1 MLDVIRRRLAAL
13 AFGALTLAALTLA
26 VLTPAG
32 FMPAHAAAPAQPL
45 RIGVLAFLGSDAA
58 VEEWSPVL
66 RRLQAALPGHTP
78 TLLQL
83 DHDGLREAARRGELD
98 FIITNPGHYIELEA
112 ALGASRILT
121 LDTGGARAPERALG
135 SAVIVPS
142 ASSLHA
148 LQDLRDHRL
157 AIVGRGGFGGYQVVW
172 GELDALGI
180 DPETDLAELREVGFP
195 MGGVIDALDAG
206 LADAGVIRTCLL
218 EDQPEWAARF
228 RVLSPRTEP
237 GFACATSTR
246 LYPDWPLAA
255 LRHTP
260 PELSRMVA
268 IALLGMRA
276 DRDGLAW
283 TVPADYQA
291 VHELFRRLE
300 IGPYAY
306 LRAPTLMV
314 LAERY
319 WPWVGGFA
327 LLILGWILYTVRVE
341 YLVQT
346 RTAALREALA
356 AREAMAARMR
366 GAQEQAEHL
375 SRLSV
380 LGELSGTL
388 AHELNQPLAAI
399 ANYANSL
406 VRRADN
412 QRLTEAAVREAAGEI
427 AGQAERAAGILGRIR
442 AFARKRTAS
451 RERVAPRELVDD
463 AVTLFRG
470 MLAHAPPVAVDD
482 ALPAGTLVDADRL
495 QIQQVLLNLL
505 KNAWDASRG
514 LAAERQRIDI
524 RLEVAEGNLRIRV
537 RDYGSGLD
545 ETARA
550 QLFESFFTTK
560 ADGLGLGLSICRSIA
575 EAHGGRLAVA
585 AADGAPEASP
595 DQAAGASGDGSAD
608 SDAIGATFILSLPL
622 SPSAHAA
629 APPDAPS
636 A

>member
-1 MLDVIRRRLAAL
+1 MTVLLRP
-13 AFGALTLAALTLA
+13 TLALLMLCIA
-26 VLTPAG
+26 
-32 FMPAHAAAPAQPL
+32 AHAHALDANRPL

-58 VEEWSPVL
+58 VQEWSPVL
-66 RRLQAALPGHTP
+66 RRLQAMLPGQTP
-78 TLLQL
+78 TLVHL
-83 DHDGLREAARRGELD
+83 DHDGLREAARRGELE
-98 FIITNPGHYIELEA
+98 FIITNPGHYVELEA
-112 ALGASRILT
+112 DVGASRILT
-121 LDTGGARAPERALG
+121 LDAGGVTPARALG
-135 SAVIVPS
+135 SAVVVPA
-142 ASSLHA
+142 ASPLRQ
-148 LQDLRDHRL
+148 LEDLRGRRL
-157 AIVGRGGFGGYQVVW
+157 AIVGRSGFGGYQLVW
-172 GELDALGI
+172 GELEALGI
-180 DPETDLAELREVGFP
+180 DPQSDLAELREVGLP

-206 LADAGVIRTCLL
+206 LADAGVLRSCLL
-218 EDQPEWAARF
+218 EDQPAWTERF
-228 RVLSPRTEP
+228 RVLSPRTEA
-237 GFACATSTR
+237 GFPCATSTR

-255 LRHTP
+255 LRNTP
-260 PELSRMVA
+260 PELSRAVA
-268 IALLGMRA
+268 IALLGMRQ

-283 TVPADYQA
+283 AVPADYQA

-306 LRAPTLMV
+306 LRAPTLSV

-341 YLVQT
+341 HLVQT

-356 AREAMAARMR
+356 AREAMALRMR

-399 ANYANSL
+399 TNYAHSL
-406 VRRADN
+406 TRRADK
-412 QRLTEAAVREAAGEI
+412 QRLTEAAVREAASEI

-442 AFARKRTAS
+442 SFARKRTAQ
-451 RERVAPRELVDD
+451 RETIAPRELVDE
-463 AVTLFRG
+463 AVALFRG
-470 MLAHAPPVAVDD
+470 MLAHAPPVEVDD
-482 ALPAGTLVDADRL
+482 ALPAATLIQVDRL

-514 LAAERQRIDI
+514 LPAERQRIDI
-524 RLEVAEGNLRIRV
+524 GLEVADGNLLIRM

-545 ETARA
+545 DGARE

-575 EAHGGRLAVA
+575 EAHGGRLSAATPAESVRPGSA
-585 AADGAPEASP
+585 GALFILTLPLPAQLPQAAD
-595 DQAAGASGDGSAD
+595 AA
-608 SDAIGATFILSLPL
+608 T
-622 SPSAHAA
+622 
-629 APPDAPS
+629 PPCPRAKTS
-636 A
+636 

>member
-1 MLDVIRRRLAAL
+1 MPPLIRFFLAAL
-13 AFGALTLAALTLA
+13 ALAASALSSATSPGKP
-26 VLTPAG
+26 V
-32 FMPAHAAAPAQPL
+32 
-45 RIGVLAFLGSDAA
+45 RVGVLAFLGADAA
-58 VEEWSPVL
+58 VEEWTPVL
-66 RRLQAALPGHTP
+66 RRLQATLPGFTP
-78 TLLQL
+78 ELHQL
-83 DHDGLREAARRGELD
+83 DHAGLREAAQRGELD
-98 FIITNPGHYIELEA
+98 FVITNPGHYVELEA
-112 ALGASRILT
+112 SLGASRILT
-121 LDTGGARAPERALG
+121 LDVGGERPPQRALG
-135 SAVIVPS
+135 SAVIVPQ
-142 ASSLHA
+142 AST
-148 LQDLRDHRL
+148 LQGLEDLRGRRL
-157 AIVGRGGFGGYQVVW
+157 AIVGRGGFGGYQLVW

-180 DPETDLAELREVGFP
+180 EPEVDLAALHEVGFP
-195 MGGVIDALDAG
+195 MGGVVDAIDAG
-206 LADAGVIRTCLL
+206 LADAGVLRSCLL
-218 EDQPEWAARF
+218 EQHPDWAARF
-228 RVLSPRTEP
+228 RVLSPRDEA
-237 GFACATSTR
+237 GFPCATSTP

-260 PELSRMVA
+260 PELSRTVA

-276 DRDGLAW
+276 ERDGLAW
-283 TVPADYQA
+283 SVPADYQS
-291 VHELFRRLE
+291 VHALFRRLE

-346 RTAALREALA
+346 RTAALRDALA
-356 AREAMAARMR
+356 AREAMEARMR

-442 AFARKRTAS
+442 TFARKRTAS
-451 RERVAPRELVDD
+451 REEVAPRELVDE

-482 ALPAGTLVDADRL
+482 ALPPGLHIEVDRL

-514 LAAERQRIDI
+514 LPAERQRIDI
-524 RLEVAEGNLRIRV
+524 RLETAAGSLHIRV

-585 AADGAPEASP
+585 TSDTATDTAPDAP
-595 DQAAGASGDGSAD
+595 PHDPANASAD
-608 SDAIGATFILSLPL
+608 TALGAVGATFILSLPL
-622 SPSAHAA
+622 SPSAPGAA
-629 APPDAPS
+629 SIEAPS

>member
-1 MLDVIRRRLAAL
+1 MPPLIRFFLAAL
-13 AFGALTLAALTLA
+13 ALAASALSSATSPGKP
-26 VLTPAG
+26 V
-32 FMPAHAAAPAQPL
+32 
-45 RIGVLAFLGSDAA
+45 RVGVLAFLGADAA
-58 VEEWSPVL
+58 VEEWTPVL
-66 RRLQAALPGHTP
+66 RRLQATLPGYTP
-78 TLLQL
+78 ELHQL
-83 DHDGLREAARRGELD
+83 DHAGLREAAQRGELD
-98 FIITNPGHYIELEA
+98 FVITNPGHYVELEA
-112 ALGASRILT
+112 SLGASRILT
-121 LDTGGARAPERALG
+121 LDVGGERPPQRALG
-135 SAVIVPS
+135 SAVIVPQ
-142 ASSLHA
+142 ASA
-148 LQDLRDHRL
+148 LQGLEDLRGRRL
-157 AIVGRGGFGGYQVVW
+157 AIVGRGGFGGYQLVW

-180 DPETDLAELREVGFP
+180 EPEVDLAALHEVGFP
-195 MGGVIDALDAG
+195 MGGVVDAIDAG
-206 LADAGVIRTCLL
+206 LADAGVLRSCLL
-218 EDQPEWAARF
+218 EQHPDWAARF
-228 RVLSPRTEP
+228 RVLSPRDEA
-237 GFACATSTR
+237 GFPCATSTP

-260 PELSRMVA
+260 PELSRTVA

-276 DRDGLAW
+276 ERDGLAW
-283 TVPADYQA
+283 SVPADYQS
-291 VHELFRRLE
+291 VHALFRRLE

-306 LRAPTLMV
+306 LRATTLMV

-346 RTAALREALA
+346 RTAALRDALA
-356 AREAMAARMR
+356 AREAMEARMR

-442 AFARKRTAS
+442 TFARKRTAS
-451 RERVAPRELVDD
+451 REEVAPRELVDE

-482 ALPAGTLVDADRL
+482 ALPPGLHIEVDRL

-514 LAAERQRIDI
+514 LPAERQRIDI
-524 RLEVAEGNLRIRV
+524 RLETAAGSLHIRV

-585 AADGAPEASP
+585 TSDTATDTAPDAP
-595 DQAAGASGDGSAD
+595 PHDPANASAD
-608 SDAIGATFILSLPL
+608 TALGAVGATFILSLPL
-622 SPSAHAA
+622 SPSAHGAA
-629 APPDAPS
+629 SIEAPS

>member
-1 MLDVIRRRLAAL
+1 MPPLIRFFLAAL
-13 AFGALTLAALTLA
+13 ALAASALSSATSPGKP
-26 VLTPAG
+26 V
-32 FMPAHAAAPAQPL
+32 
-45 RIGVLAFLGSDAA
+45 RVGVLAFLGADAA
-58 VEEWSPVL
+58 VEEWTPVL
-66 RRLQAALPGHTP
+66 RRLQATLPGFTP
-78 TLLQL
+78 ELHQL
-83 DHDGLREAARRGELD
+83 DHAGLREAAQRGELD
-98 FIITNPGHYIELEA
+98 FVITNPGHYVELEA
-112 ALGASRILT
+112 SLGASRILT
-121 LDTGGARAPERALG
+121 LDVGGERPPQRALG
-135 SAVIVPS
+135 SAVIVPQ
-142 ASSLHA
+142 ASA
-148 LQDLRDHRL
+148 LQGLEDLRGRRL
-157 AIVGRGGFGGYQVVW
+157 AIVGRGGFGGYQLVW

-180 DPETDLAELREVGFP
+180 EPEVDLAALHEVGFP
-195 MGGVIDALDAG
+195 MGGVVDAIDAG
-206 LADAGVIRTCLL
+206 LADAGVLRSCLL
-218 EDQPEWAARF
+218 EQHPDWAARF
-228 RVLSPRTEP
+228 RVLSPRDEA
-237 GFACATSTR
+237 GFPCATSTP

-260 PELSRMVA
+260 PELSRTVA

-276 DRDGLAW
+276 ERDGLAW
-283 TVPADYQA
+283 SVPADYQS
-291 VHELFRRLE
+291 VHALFRRLE

-346 RTAALREALA
+346 RTAALRDALA
-356 AREAMAARMR
+356 AREAMEARMR

-412 QRLTEAAVREAAGEI
+412 QRLTEAAVREAAAEI

-442 AFARKRTAS
+442 TFARKRTAS
-451 RERVAPRELVDD
+451 REEVAPRELVDE

-482 ALPAGTLVDADRL
+482 ALPPGLHIEVDRL

-514 LAAERQRIDI
+514 LPAERQRIDI
-524 RLEVAEGNLRIRV
+524 RLETAAGSLHIRV

-585 AADGAPEASP
+585 TSDTATDTAPDAP
-595 DQAAGASGDGSAD
+595 PHDPANASAD
-608 SDAIGATFILSLPL
+608 TALGAVGATFILSLPL
-622 SPSAHAA
+622 SPSAHGAA
-629 APPDAPS
+629 SIEAPS

>member
-1 MLDVIRRRLAAL
+1 MPKVIR
-13 AFGALTLAALTLA
+13 TLLA
-26 VLTPAG
+26 VLAFVG
-32 FMPAHAAAPAQPL
+32 CMCAHATAPGQPL

-58 VEEWSPVL
+58 VEEWSPVV
-66 RRLQAALPGHTP
+66 RRLRAALPGYAP
-78 TLLQL
+78 ALLHL
-83 DHDGLREAARRGELD
+83 DHDGLRDAARRGELD

-112 ALGASRILT
+112 LLGASRILT
-121 LDTGGARAPERALG
+121 LDTGGARTPERALG
-135 SAVIVPS
+135 SAVIVP
-142 ASSLHA
+142 AGSSLHR
-148 LQDLRDHRL
+148 LEDLRGRRL

-180 DPETDLAELREVGFP
+180 DPEADLAELREVGFP

-206 LADAGVIRTCLL
+206 LADAGVVRTCLL
-218 EDQPEWAARF
+218 EAQPAWAARF
-228 RVLSPRTEP
+228 RVLSPHAAP
-237 GFACATSTR
+237 GFPCATSTR

-276 DRDGLAW
+276 DHDGLAW
-283 TVPADYQA
+283 TVPADYQS

-314 LAERY
+314 LAEHY
-319 WPWVGGFA
+319 WPWVVGFA

-341 YLVQT
+341 HLVQT

-399 ANYANSL
+399 TNYANSL
-406 VRRADN
+406 VRRAN
-412 QRLTEAAVREAAGEI
+412 GQRLTEAAVREAAGEI

-451 RERVAPRELVDD
+451 RETVAPRELVDE
-463 AVTLFRG
+463 AVALFRG
-470 MLAHAPPVAVDD
+470 MLAQAPPVEIDD
-482 ALPAGTLVDADRL
+482 ALSAGTVIDADRL

-505 KNAWDASRG
+505 KNAWDASHTQPP
-514 LAAERQRIDI
+514 ERQRIEI
-524 RLEVAEGNLRIRV
+524 RLDEDGGTLRITV

-545 ETARA
+545 AAARER
-550 QLFESFFTTK
+550 LFESFFTTK

-575 EAHGGRLAVA
+575 EAHGGRLVA
-585 AADGAPEASP
+585 GKPDASP
-595 DQAAGASGDGSAD
+595 RFGTVGAV
-608 SDAIGATFILSLPL
+608 FVLSLPL
-622 SPSAHAA
+622 HPSPSPSPSPHPPADARHTA
-629 APPDAPS
+629 APPGPEHTP
-636 A
+636 

>member
-1 MLDVIRRRLAAL
+1 MPPLIRFFLAAL
-13 AFGALTLAALTLA
+13 ALAASALSSATSPGKP
-26 VLTPAG
+26 V
-32 FMPAHAAAPAQPL
+32 
-45 RIGVLAFLGSDAA
+45 RVGVLAFLGADAA
-58 VEEWSPVL
+58 VEEWTPVL
-66 RRLQAALPGHTP
+66 RRLQATLPGYTP
-78 TLLQL
+78 ELHQL
-83 DHDGLREAARRGELD
+83 DHAGLREAAQRGELD
-98 FIITNPGHYIELEA
+98 FVITNPGHYVELEA
-112 ALGASRILT
+112 SLGASRILT
-121 LDTGGARAPERALG
+121 LDVGGERPPQRALG
-135 SAVIVPS
+135 SAVIVPQ
-142 ASSLHA
+142 ASA
-148 LQDLRDHRL
+148 LQGLEDLRGRRL
-157 AIVGRGGFGGYQVVW
+157 AIVGRGGFGGYQLVW

-180 DPETDLAELREVGFP
+180 EPEVDLAALHEVGFP
-195 MGGVIDALDAG
+195 MGGVVDAIDAG
-206 LADAGVIRTCLL
+206 LADAGVLRSCLL
-218 EDQPEWAARF
+218 EQLPDWAARF
-228 RVLSPRTEP
+228 RVLSPRDEA
-237 GFACATSTR
+237 GFPCATSTP

-260 PELSRMVA
+260 PELSRTVA

-276 DRDGLAW
+276 ERDGLAW
-283 TVPADYQA
+283 SVPADYQS
-291 VHELFRRLE
+291 VHALFRRLE

-346 RTAALREALA
+346 RTAALRDALA
-356 AREAMAARMR
+356 AREAMEARMR

-442 AFARKRTAS
+442 SFARKRTAS
-451 RERVAPRELVDD
+451 REEVAPRELVDE

-482 ALPAGTLVDADRL
+482 ALPPGLHIEVDRL

-514 LAAERQRIDI
+514 LPAERQRIDI
-524 RLEVAEGNLRIRV
+524 RLETAAGSLHIRV

-585 AADGAPEASP
+585 TSDTATDTAPDAP
-595 DQAAGASGDGSAD
+595 PHDPANASAD
-608 SDAIGATFILSLPL
+608 TALGAVGATFILSLPL
-622 SPSAHAA
+622 SPSAHGAA
-629 APPDAPS
+629 SIEAPS

>member
-1 MLDVIRRRLAAL
+1 MPPLIRFFLAAL
-13 AFGALTLAALTLA
+13 ALAASALSSATSPGKP
-26 VLTPAG
+26 V
-32 FMPAHAAAPAQPL
+32 
-45 RIGVLAFLGSDAA
+45 RVGVLAFLGADAA
-58 VEEWSPVL
+58 VEEWTPVL
-66 RRLQAALPGHTP
+66 RRLQATLPGYTP
-78 TLLQL
+78 ELHQL
-83 DHDGLREAARRGELD
+83 DHAGLREAAQRGELD
-98 FIITNPGHYIELEA
+98 FVITNPGHYVELEA
-112 ALGASRILT
+112 SLGASRILT
-121 LDTGGARAPERALG
+121 LDVGGERPPQRALG
-135 SAVIVPS
+135 SAVIVPQ
-142 ASSLHA
+142 ASA
-148 LQDLRDHRL
+148 LQGLEDLRGRRL
-157 AIVGRGGFGGYQVVW
+157 AIVGRGGFGGYQLVW

-180 DPETDLAELREVGFP
+180 EPEVDLAALHEVGFP
-195 MGGVIDALDAG
+195 MGGVVDAIDAG
-206 LADAGVIRTCLL
+206 LADAGVMRSCLL
-218 EDQPEWAARF
+218 EQHPDWAARF
-228 RVLSPRTEP
+228 RVLSPRDEA
-237 GFACATSTR
+237 GFPCATSTP

-260 PELSRMVA
+260 PELSRTVA

-276 DRDGLAW
+276 ERDGLAW
-283 TVPADYQA
+283 SVPADYQS
-291 VHELFRRLE
+291 VHALFRRLE

-346 RTAALREALA
+346 RTAALRDALA
-356 AREAMAARMR
+356 AREAMEARMR

-442 AFARKRTAS
+442 TFARKRTAS
-451 RERVAPRELVDD
+451 REAVAPRELVDE

-482 ALPAGTLVDADRL
+482 ALPPGLHIEVDRL

-514 LAAERQRIDI
+514 LPAERQRIDI
-524 RLEVAEGNLRIRV
+524 RLETAAGSLHIRV

-585 AADGAPEASP
+585 TSDTATDTAPDAP
-595 DQAAGASGDGSAD
+595 PHDPANASAD
-608 SDAIGATFILSLPL
+608 TALGAVGATFILSLPL
-622 SPSAHAA
+622 SPSAHGAA
-629 APPDAPS
+629 SIEAPS

>member
-1 MLDVIRRRLAAL
+1 MPPLIRFFLAAL
-13 AFGALTLAALTLA
+13 ALAASALSSATSPGKP
-26 VLTPAG
+26 V
-32 FMPAHAAAPAQPL
+32 
-45 RIGVLAFLGSDAA
+45 RVGVLAFLGADAA
-58 VEEWSPVL
+58 VEEWTPVL
-66 RRLQAALPGHTP
+66 RRLQATLPGYTP
-78 TLLQL
+78 ELHQL
-83 DHDGLREAARRGELD
+83 DHAGLREAAQRGELD
-98 FIITNPGHYIELEA
+98 FVITNPGHYVELEA
-112 ALGASRILT
+112 SLGASRILT
-121 LDTGGARAPERALG
+121 LDVGGERPPQRALG
-135 SAVIVPS
+135 SAVIVPQ
-142 ASSLHA
+142 ASA
-148 LQDLRDHRL
+148 LQGLEDLRGRRL
-157 AIVGRGGFGGYQVVW
+157 AIVGRGGFGGYQLVW

-180 DPETDLAELREVGFP
+180 EPEVDLAALHEVGFP
-195 MGGVIDALDAG
+195 MGGVVDAIDAG
-206 LADAGVIRTCLL
+206 LADAGVLRSCLL
-218 EDQPEWAARF
+218 EQHPDWAARF
-228 RVLSPRTEP
+228 RVLSPRDEA
-237 GFACATSTR
+237 GFPCATSTP

-260 PELSRMVA
+260 PELSRTVA

-276 DRDGLAW
+276 ERDGLAW
-283 TVPADYQA
+283 SVPADYQS
-291 VHELFRRLE
+291 VHALFRRLE

-346 RTAALREALA
+346 RTAALRDALA
-356 AREAMAARMR
+356 AREAMEARMR

-442 AFARKRTAS
+442 TFARKRTAS
-451 RERVAPRELVDD
+451 REAVAPRELVDE

-482 ALPAGTLVDADRL
+482 ALPPGLHIEVDRL

-514 LAAERQRIDI
+514 LPAERQRIDI
-524 RLEVAEGNLRIRV
+524 RLETAAGSLHIRV

-585 AADGAPEASP
+585 TSDTATDTATDTAPDAP
-595 DQAAGASGDGSAD
+595 PHDPANASAD
-608 SDAIGATFILSLPL
+608 TALGAVGATFILSLPL
-622 SPSAHAA
+622 SPSAPGAA
-629 APPDAPS
+629 SIEAPS

>member
-1 MLDVIRRRLAAL
+1 MVSRLRSFLLVFAL
-13 AFGALTLAALTLA
+13 ACPLTCL
-26 VLTPAG
+26 
-32 FMPAHAAAPAQPL
+32 MPVQAAASGQAL

-58 VEEWSPVL
+58 VEEWSPVV
-66 RRLQAALPGHTP
+66 RRLQATLPGYVP
-78 TLLQL
+78 TLVHL
-83 DHDGLREAARRGELD
+83 DHEGLREAAHRGELD

-112 ALGASRILT
+112 VLGASRILT
-121 LDTGGARAPERALG
+121 LDTGGARTPERALG
-135 SAVIVPS
+135 SAVIVPTGS
-142 ASSLHA
+142 RLHA
-148 LQDLRDHRL
+148 LEDLLGRRL

-180 DPETDLAELREVGFP
+180 DPEADLAELREVGFP
-195 MGGVIDALDAG
+195 MSGVIDALDAG
-206 LADAGVIRTCLL
+206 LADAGVIRSCLL
-218 EDQPEWAARF
+218 EDHPDWAARF
-228 RVLSPRTEP
+228 RVLSPRTEA
-237 GFACATSTR
+237 GFPCATSTAV
-246 LYPDWPLAA
+246 YPDWPLAA
-255 LRHTP
+255 LRHTS
-260 PELSRMVA
+260 PELSRLVA
-268 IALLGMRA
+268 IALLGMRT

-283 TVPADYQA
+283 TVPADYQS

-319 WPWVGGFA
+319 WPWVAGFA
-327 LLILGWILYTVRVE
+327 LLIVGWILYTVRVE
-341 YLVQT
+341 HLVQT
-346 RTAALREALA
+346 RTAELREALA
-356 AREAMAARMR
+356 AREAMEARMR

-399 ANYANSL
+399 TNYAHSL
-406 VRRADN
+406 TRRADN

-427 AGQAERAAGILGRIR
+427 AGQAERAASILGRIR

-451 RERVAPRELVDD
+451 RESVAPRELVEE
-463 AVTLFRG
+463 AVALFCG

-482 ALPAGTLVDADRL
+482 VLPPDLRIELDRL

-514 LAAERQRIDI
+514 LPAARQRVDI
-524 RLEVAEGNLRIRV
+524 RLEVAEGSLHIRV

-585 AADGAPEASP
+585 TSDAAPDASQRSAPGAPADVSS
-595 DQAAGASGDGSAD
+595 AA
-608 SDAIGATFILSLPL
+608 GATFILSLPL
-622 SPSAHAA
+622 SPSTQAA
-629 APPDAPS
+629 AATDPPNV
-636 A
+636 

>member
-1 MLDVIRRRLAAL
+1 MPPLIRFFLAAL
-13 AFGALTLAALTLA
+13 ALAASALSSATSPGKP
-26 VLTPAG
+26 V
-32 FMPAHAAAPAQPL
+32 
-45 RIGVLAFLGSDAA
+45 RVGVLAFLGADAA
-58 VEEWSPVL
+58 VEEWTPVL
-66 RRLQAALPGHTP
+66 RRLQATLPGFTP
-78 TLLQL
+78 ELHQL
-83 DHDGLREAARRGELD
+83 DHAGLREAAQRGELD
-98 FIITNPGHYIELEA
+98 FVITNPGHYVELEA
-112 ALGASRILT
+112 SLGASRILT
-121 LDTGGARAPERALG
+121 LDVGGERPPQRALG
-135 SAVIVPS
+135 SAVIVPQ
-142 ASSLHA
+142 AST
-148 LQDLRDHRL
+148 LQGLEDLRGRRL
-157 AIVGRGGFGGYQVVW
+157 AIVGRGGFGGYQLVW

-180 DPETDLAELREVGFP
+180 EPEVDLAALHEVGFP
-195 MGGVIDALDAG
+195 MGGVVDAIDAG
-206 LADAGVIRTCLL
+206 LADAGVLRSCLL
-218 EDQPEWAARF
+218 EQHPDWAARF
-228 RVLSPRTEP
+228 RVLSPRDEA
-237 GFACATSTR
+237 GFPCATSTP

-260 PELSRMVA
+260 PELSRTVA

-276 DRDGLAW
+276 ERDGLAW
-283 TVPADYQA
+283 SVPADYQS
-291 VHELFRRLE
+291 VHALFRRLE

-346 RTAALREALA
+346 RTAALRDALA
-356 AREAMAARMR
+356 AREAMEARMR

-442 AFARKRTAS
+442 TFARKRTAS
-451 RERVAPRELVDD
+451 REEVAPRELVDE

-482 ALPAGTLVDADRL
+482 ALPPGLHIEVDRL

-514 LAAERQRIDI
+514 LPAERQRIDI
-524 RLEVAEGNLRIRV
+524 RLETAAGSLHIRV

-585 AADGAPEASP
+585 TSDTATDTAPDAP
-595 DQAAGASGDGSAD
+595 PHDPANASAD
-608 SDAIGATFILSLPL
+608 TALGAVGATFILSLPL
-622 SPSAHAA
+622 SPSAHGAA
-629 APPDAPS
+629 SIEAPS

>member
-1 MLDVIRRRLAAL
+1 MPPLIRFFLAAL
-13 AFGALTLAALTLA
+13 ALAASALSSATSPGKP
-26 VLTPAG
+26 V
-32 FMPAHAAAPAQPL
+32 
-45 RIGVLAFLGSDAA
+45 RVGVLAFLGADAA
-58 VEEWSPVL
+58 VEEWTPVL
-66 RRLQAALPGHTP
+66 RRLQATLPGYTP
-78 TLLQL
+78 ELHQL
-83 DHDGLREAARRGELD
+83 DHAGLREAAQRGELD
-98 FIITNPGHYIELEA
+98 FVITNPGHYVELEA
-112 ALGASRILT
+112 SLGASRILT
-121 LDTGGARAPERALG
+121 LDVGGERPPQRALG
-135 SAVIVPS
+135 SAVIVPQ
-142 ASSLHA
+142 AST
-148 LQDLRDHRL
+148 LQGLEDLRGRRL
-157 AIVGRGGFGGYQVVW
+157 AIVGRGGFGGYQLVW

-180 DPETDLAELREVGFP
+180 EPEVGLAALHEVGFP
-195 MGGVIDALDAG
+195 MGGVVDAIDAG
-206 LADAGVIRTCLL
+206 LADAGVLRSCLL
-218 EDQPEWAARF
+218 EQHPDWAARF
-228 RVLSPRTEP
+228 RVLSPRDEA
-237 GFACATSTR
+237 GFPCATSTP

-260 PELSRMVA
+260 PELSRTVA

-276 DRDGLAW
+276 ERDGLAW
-283 TVPADYQA
+283 SVPADYQS
-291 VHELFRRLE
+291 VHALFRRLE

-346 RTAALREALA
+346 RTAALRDALA
-356 AREAMAARMR
+356 AREAMEARMR

-442 AFARKRTAS
+442 TFARKRTAS
-451 RERVAPRELVDD
+451 REEVAPRELVDE

-482 ALPAGTLVDADRL
+482 ALPPGLHIEVDRL

-514 LAAERQRIDI
+514 LPAERQRIDI
-524 RLEVAEGNLRIRV
+524 RLETAAGSLHIRV

-585 AADGAPEASP
+585 TSDTATDTATDTAPDAP
-595 DQAAGASGDGSAD
+595 PHDPANASAD
-608 SDAIGATFILSLPL
+608 TALGAVGATFILSLPL
-622 SPSAHAA
+622 SPSAHGAA
-629 APPDAPS
+629 SIEAPS

>member
-1 MLDVIRRRLAAL
+1 MPPLIRFFLAAL
-13 AFGALTLAALTLA
+13 ALAASALSSA
-26 VLTPAG
+26 TPPG
-32 FMPAHAAAPAQPL
+32 KPV
-45 RIGVLAFLGSDAA
+45 RVGVLAFLGADAA
-58 VEEWSPVL
+58 VEEWTPVL
-66 RRLQAALPGHTP
+66 RRLQATLPGYTP
-78 TLLQL
+78 ELHQL
-83 DHDGLREAARRGELD
+83 DHAGLREAAQRGELD
-98 FIITNPGHYIELEA
+98 FVITNPGHYVELEA
-112 ALGASRILT
+112 SLGASRILT
-121 LDTGGARAPERALG
+121 LDVGGERPPQRALG
-135 SAVIVPS
+135 SAVIVPQ
-142 ASSLHA
+142 ASA
-148 LQDLRDHRL
+148 LQGLEDLRGRRL
-157 AIVGRGGFGGYQVVW
+157 AIVGRGGFGGYQLVW

-180 DPETDLAELREVGFP
+180 EPEVDLAALHEVGFP
-195 MGGVIDALDAG
+195 MGGVVDAIDAG
-206 LADAGVIRTCLL
+206 LADAGVMRSCLL
-218 EDQPEWAARF
+218 EQHPDWAARF
-228 RVLSPRTEP
+228 RVLSPRDEA
-237 GFACATSTR
+237 GFPCATSTP

-260 PELSRMVA
+260 PELSRTVA

-276 DRDGLAW
+276 ERDGLAW
-283 TVPADYQA
+283 SVPADYQS
-291 VHELFRRLE
+291 VHALFRRLE

-346 RTAALREALA
+346 RTAALRDALA
-356 AREAMAARMR
+356 AREAMEARMR

-442 AFARKRTAS
+442 TFARKRTAS
-451 RERVAPRELVDD
+451 REEVAPRELVDE

-482 ALPAGTLVDADRL
+482 ALPPGLHIEVDRL

-514 LAAERQRIDI
+514 LPAERQRIDI
-524 RLEVAEGNLRIRV
+524 RLETAAGSLHIRV

-585 AADGAPEASP
+585 TSDTATDTAPDAP
-595 DQAAGASGDGSAD
+595 PHDPANASAD
-608 SDAIGATFILSLPL
+608 TALGAVGATFILSLPL
-622 SPSAHAA
+622 SPSAHGAA
-629 APPDAPS
+629 SIEAPS

>member
-1 MLDVIRRRLAAL
+1 MILFVRSILVVVAL
-13 AFGALTLAALTLA
+13 ASL
-26 VLTPAG
+26 
-32 FMPAHAAAPAQPL
+32 MPARAADPAQQL
-45 RIGVLAFLGSDAA
+45 RIGVLAFLGSDTA
-58 VEEWSPVL
+58 VEEWSPVV
-66 RRLQAALPGHTP
+66 RRLQATLPKHTP
-78 TLLQL
+78 TLVHL
-83 DHDGLREAARRGELD
+83 DHAGLRDAARRGELD

-112 ALGASRILT
+112 ALGANRILT
-121 LDTGGARAPERALG
+121 LDAGAARAPERALG
-135 SAVIVPS
+135 AAVIVPL
-142 ASSLHA
+142 ASRLHTLEA
-148 LQDLRDHRL
+148 LRGHRL
-157 AIVGRGGFGGYQVVW
+157 AIVGHSGFGGYQVVW
-172 GELDALGI
+172 GALDALGI

-218 EDQPEWAARF
+218 EDHPDWAARF
-228 RVLSPRTEP
+228 RVLSPRTEA
-237 GFACATSTR
+237 GFPCATSTA

-283 TVPADYQA
+283 TVPADYQS

-319 WPWVGGFA
+319 WPWVAGFA
-327 LLILGWILYTVRVE
+327 LLIVGWIVYTVRVE
-341 YLVQT
+341 HLVQT

-406 VRRADN
+406 TRRADN
-412 QRLTEAAVREAAGEI
+412 QRLTEAAVREASAEI

-451 RERVAPRELVDD
+451 REVVAPRELVDE
-463 AVTLFRG
+463 AVSLFRG
-470 MLAHAPPVAVDD
+470 MLAHAPLVEVDD
-482 ALPAGTLVDADRL
+482 ALPAGTLIEADRL

-514 LAAERQRIDI
+514 LPAARQRIDI
-524 RLEVAEGNLRIRV
+524 RLEVTEGSLGILV

-575 EAHGGRLAVA
+575 EAHGGRLGTGTPA
-585 AADGAPEASP
+585 ASP
-595 DQAAGASGDGSAD
+595 AFGSTGALFILTLPLPAQPPAAGAAVRTEQSCPRPKTS
-608 SDAIGATFILSLPL
+608 
-622 SPSAHAA
+622 
-629 APPDAPS
+629 
-636 A
+636 

>member
-1 MLDVIRRRLAAL
+1 MPPLIRFFLAAL
-13 AFGALTLAALTLA
+13 ALAASALSSATSPGKP
-26 VLTPAG
+26 V
-32 FMPAHAAAPAQPL
+32 
-45 RIGVLAFLGSDAA
+45 RVGVLAFLGADAA
-58 VEEWSPVL
+58 VEEWTPVL
-66 RRLQAALPGHTP
+66 RRLQATLPGFTP
-78 TLLQL
+78 ELHQL
-83 DHDGLREAARRGELD
+83 DHAGLREAAQRGELD
-98 FIITNPGHYIELEA
+98 FVITNPGHYVELEA
-112 ALGASRILT
+112 SLGASRILT
-121 LDTGGARAPERALG
+121 LDVGGERPPQRALG
-135 SAVIVPS
+135 SAVIVPQ
-142 ASSLHA
+142 ASA
-148 LQDLRDHRL
+148 LQGLEDLRGRRL
-157 AIVGRGGFGGYQVVW
+157 AIVGRGGFGGYQLVW

-180 DPETDLAELREVGFP
+180 EPEVDLAALHEVGFP
-195 MGGVIDALDAG
+195 MGGVVDAIDAG
-206 LADAGVIRTCLL
+206 LADAGVLRSCLL
-218 EDQPEWAARF
+218 EQHPDWAARF
-228 RVLSPRTEP
+228 RVLSPRDEA
-237 GFACATSTR
+237 GFPCATSTP

-260 PELSRMVA
+260 PELSRTVA

-276 DRDGLAW
+276 ERDGLAW
-283 TVPADYQA
+283 SVPADYQS
-291 VHELFRRLE
+291 VHALFRRLE

-346 RTAALREALA
+346 RTAALRDALA
-356 AREAMAARMR
+356 AREAMEARMR

-442 AFARKRTAS
+442 TFARKRTAS
-451 RERVAPRELVDD
+451 REEVAPRELVDE

-482 ALPAGTLVDADRL
+482 ALPPGLHIEVDRL

-514 LAAERQRIDI
+514 LPAERQRIDI
-524 RLEVAEGNLRIRV
+524 RLETAAGSLHIRV

-585 AADGAPEASP
+585 TSDTATDTAPDAP
-595 DQAAGASGDGSAD
+595 PHDPANASAD
-608 SDAIGATFILSLPL
+608 TALGAVGATFILSLPL
-622 SPSAHAA
+622 SPSAHGAA
-629 APPDAPS
+629 SIEAPS

>member
-1 MLDVIRRRLAAL
+1 MPPLIRFFLAAL
-13 AFGALTLAALTLA
+13 ALAASALSSATSPGKP
-26 VLTPAG
+26 V
-32 FMPAHAAAPAQPL
+32 
-45 RIGVLAFLGSDAA
+45 RVGVLAFLGADAA
-58 VEEWSPVL
+58 VEEWTPVL
-66 RRLQAALPGHTP
+66 RRLQATLPGYTP
-78 TLLQL
+78 ELHQL
-83 DHDGLREAARRGELD
+83 DHAGLREAAQRGELD
-98 FIITNPGHYIELEA
+98 FVITNPGHYVELEA
-112 ALGASRILT
+112 SLGASRILT
-121 LDTGGARAPERALG
+121 LDVGGERPPQRALG
-135 SAVIVPS
+135 SAVIVPQ
-142 ASSLHA
+142 AST
-148 LQDLRDHRL
+148 LQGLEDLRGRRL
-157 AIVGRGGFGGYQVVW
+157 AIVGRGGFGGYQLVW

-180 DPETDLAELREVGFP
+180 EPEVDLAALHEVGFP
-195 MGGVIDALDAG
+195 MGGVVDAIDAG
-206 LADAGVIRTCLL
+206 LADAGVLRSCLL
-218 EDQPEWAARF
+218 EQHPDWAARF
-228 RVLSPRTEP
+228 RVLSPRDEA
-237 GFACATSTR
+237 GFPCATSTP

-260 PELSRMVA
+260 PELSRTVA

-276 DRDGLAW
+276 ERDGLAW
-283 TVPADYQA
+283 SVPADYQS
-291 VHELFRRLE
+291 VHALFRRLE

-346 RTAALREALA
+346 RTAALRDALA
-356 AREAMAARMR
+356 AREAMEARMR

-442 AFARKRTAS
+442 TFARKRTAS
-451 RERVAPRELVDD
+451 REEVAPRELVDE

-482 ALPAGTLVDADRL
+482 ALPPGLHIEVDRL

-514 LAAERQRIDI
+514 LPAERQRIDI
-524 RLEVAEGNLRIRV
+524 RLETAAGSLHIRV

-585 AADGAPEASP
+585 TSDTATDTAPDAP
-595 DQAAGASGDGSAD
+595 PHDPANASAD
-608 SDAIGATFILSLPL
+608 TALGAVGATFILSLPL
-622 SPSAHAA
+622 SPSAHGAA
-629 APPDAPS
+629 SIEAPS

>member
-1 MLDVIRRRLAAL
+1 MLTVIRARLAAL
-13 AFGALTLAALTLA
+13 AFVVLSVA
-26 VLTPAG
+26 VPSFAG
-32 FMPAHAAAPAQPL
+32 FMPAHAAAPGQAL

-58 VEEWSPVL
+58 VEEWSPVV
-66 RRLQAALPGHTP
+66 RRLQAALPDYNPSLIH
-78 TLLQL
+78 L

-112 ALGASRILT
+112 VLGASRILT

-135 SAVIVPS
+135 SAVIVPLAS
-142 ASSLHA
+142 ALHT
-148 LQDLRDHRL
+148 LQDLRGHRL

-180 DPETDLAELREVGFP
+180 DPEADLAELREVGFP

-218 EDQPEWAARF
+218 ESQPEWAVRF
-228 RVLSPRTEP
+228 RVLSPRTEA
-237 GFACATSTR
+237 GFPCATSTR

-260 PELSRMVA
+260 PEVSRMVA

-276 DRDGLAW
+276 ERDGLAW

-451 RERVAPRELVDD
+451 RERVAPRELVDE

-470 MLAHAPPVAVDD
+470 MLAHAPPVEIDD
-482 ALPAGTLVDADRL
+482 ALPAGTLIDADRL

-514 LAAERQRIDI
+514 LPAARQRIDI
-524 RLEVAEGNLRIRV
+524 RLEATPGSLRILV

-575 EAHGGRLAVA
+575 EAHGGRLTA
-585 AADGAPEASP
+585 AACDEPSDASP
-595 DQAAGASGDGSAD
+595 AAPTASPPAAAQHVGAV
-608 SDAIGATFILSLPL
+608 GALFILSLPL
-622 SPSAHAA
+622 AASAQRP
-629 APPDAPS
+629 APTDTPTA
-636 A
+636 

>member
-1 MLDVIRRRLAAL
+1 MLDVIRRRLASL
-13 AFGALTLAALTLA
+13 AFAALPLA

-228 RVLSPRTEP
+228 RVLSPQTEP

-319 WPWVGGFA
+319 WPWVAGFA
-327 LLILGWILYTVRVE
+327 LLIAGWIFYTVRVE
-341 YLVQT
+341 HLVQV
-346 RTAALREALA
+346 RTAALRDALA
-356 AREAMAARMR
+356 AREAMEARMR
-366 GAQEQAEHL
+366 GAREQAEHL

-451 RERVAPRELVDD
+451 RERVAPRELVDE

-524 RLEVAEGNLRIRV
+524 RLDVAEGNLRILV

-595 DQAAGASGDGSAD
+595 DQAAGASVHASAD
-608 SDAIGATFILSLPL
+608 ADAIGATFILSLPL

-629 APPDAPS
+629 APPEAPS

>member
-1 MLDVIRRRLAAL
+1 MPPLIRFFLAAL
-13 AFGALTLAALTLA
+13 ALAASALSSATSPGKP
-26 VLTPAG
+26 V
-32 FMPAHAAAPAQPL
+32 
-45 RIGVLAFLGSDAA
+45 RVGVLAFLGADAA
-58 VEEWSPVL
+58 VEEWTPVL
-66 RRLQAALPGHTP
+66 RRLQATLPGYTP
-78 TLLQL
+78 ELHQL
-83 DHDGLREAARRGELD
+83 DHAGLREAAQRGELD
-98 FIITNPGHYIELEA
+98 FVITNPGHYVELEA
-112 ALGASRILT
+112 SLGASRILT
-121 LDTGGARAPERALG
+121 LDVGGERPPQRALG
-135 SAVIVPS
+135 SAVIVPQ
-142 ASSLHA
+142 ASA
-148 LQDLRDHRL
+148 LQGLEDLRGRRL
-157 AIVGRGGFGGYQVVW
+157 AIVGRGGFGGYQLVW

-180 DPETDLAELREVGFP
+180 EPEVDLAALHEVGFP
-195 MGGVIDALDAG
+195 MGGVVDAIDAG
-206 LADAGVIRTCLL
+206 LADAGVLRSCLL
-218 EDQPEWAARF
+218 EQHPDWAARF
-228 RVLSPRTEP
+228 RVLSPRDEA
-237 GFACATSTR
+237 GFPCATSTP

-260 PELSRMVA
+260 PELSRTVA

-276 DRDGLAW
+276 ERDGLAW
-283 TVPADYQA
+283 SVPADYQS
-291 VHELFRRLE
+291 VHALFRRLE

-346 RTAALREALA
+346 RTAALRDALA
-356 AREAMAARMR
+356 AREAMEARMR

-442 AFARKRTAS
+442 TFARKRTAS
-451 RERVAPRELVDD
+451 REAVAPRELVDE

-482 ALPAGTLVDADRL
+482 ALPPGLHIEVDRL

-514 LAAERQRIDI
+514 LPAERQRIDI
-524 RLEVAEGNLRIRV
+524 RLETAAGSLHIRV

-585 AADGAPEASP
+585 TSDTATDTAPDAP
-595 DQAAGASGDGSAD
+595 PHDPANASAD
-608 SDAIGATFILSLPL
+608 TALGAVGATFILSLPL
-622 SPSAHAA
+622 SPSAHGAA
-629 APPDAPS
+629 SIEAPS

>member
-1 MLDVIRRRLAAL
+1 MPPLIRFFLAAL
-13 AFGALTLAALTLA
+13 ALAASALSSATSPGKP
-26 VLTPAG
+26 V
-32 FMPAHAAAPAQPL
+32 
-45 RIGVLAFLGSDAA
+45 RVGVLAFLGADAA
-58 VEEWSPVL
+58 VEEWTPVL
-66 RRLQAALPGHTP
+66 RRLQATLPGYTP
-78 TLLQL
+78 ELHQL
-83 DHDGLREAARRGELD
+83 DHAGLREAAQRGELD
-98 FIITNPGHYIELEA
+98 FVITNPGHYVELEA
-112 ALGASRILT
+112 SLGASRILT
-121 LDTGGARAPERALG
+121 LDVGGERPPQRALG
-135 SAVIVPS
+135 SAVIVPQ
-142 ASSLHA
+142 ASA
-148 LQDLRDHRL
+148 LQGLEDLRGRRL
-157 AIVGRGGFGGYQVVW
+157 AIVGRGGFGGYQLVW

-180 DPETDLAELREVGFP
+180 EPEVDLAALHEVGFP
-195 MGGVIDALDAG
+195 MGGVVDAIDAG
-206 LADAGVIRTCLL
+206 LADAGVLRSCLL
-218 EDQPEWAARF
+218 EQHPDWAARF
-228 RVLSPRTEP
+228 RVLSPRDEA
-237 GFACATSTR
+237 GFPCATSTP

-260 PELSRMVA
+260 PELSRTVA

-276 DRDGLAW
+276 ERDGLAW
-283 TVPADYQA
+283 SVPADYQS
-291 VHELFRRLE
+291 VHALFRRLE

-346 RTAALREALA
+346 RTAALRDALA
-356 AREAMAARMR
+356 AREAMEARMR

-412 QRLTEAAVREAAGEI
+412 QRLTEAALREAAGEI

-442 AFARKRTAS
+442 SFARKRTAS
-451 RERVAPRELVDD
+451 REEVAPRELVDE

-482 ALPAGTLVDADRL
+482 ALPPGLHIEVDRL

-514 LAAERQRIDI
+514 LPAERQRIDI
-524 RLEVAEGNLRIRV
+524 RLETAAGSLHIRV

-585 AADGAPEASP
+585 TSDTATDTAPDAP
-595 DQAAGASGDGSAD
+595 PHDPANASAD
-608 SDAIGATFILSLPL
+608 TALGAVGATFILSLPL
-622 SPSAHAA
+622 SPSAHGAA
-629 APPDAPS
+629 SIEAPS

>member
-1 MLDVIRRRLAAL
+1 MPPLIRFFLAAL
-13 AFGALTLAALTLA
+13 ALAASALSSATSPGKP
-26 VLTPAG
+26 V
-32 FMPAHAAAPAQPL
+32 
-45 RIGVLAFLGSDAA
+45 RVGVLAFLGADAA
-58 VEEWSPVL
+58 VEEWTPVL
-66 RRLQAALPGHTP
+66 RRLQATLPGYTP
-78 TLLQL
+78 ELHQL
-83 DHDGLREAARRGELD
+83 DHAGLREAAQRGELD
-98 FIITNPGHYIELEA
+98 FVITNPGHYVELEA
-112 ALGASRILT
+112 SLGASRILT
-121 LDTGGARAPERALG
+121 LDVGGERPPQRALG
-135 SAVIVPS
+135 SAVIVPQ
-142 ASSLHA
+142 ASA
-148 LQDLRDHRL
+148 LQGLEDLRGRRL
-157 AIVGRGGFGGYQVVW
+157 AIVGRGGFGGYQLVW

-180 DPETDLAELREVGFP
+180 EPEVDLAALHEVGFP
-195 MGGVIDALDAG
+195 MGGVVDAIDAG
-206 LADAGVIRTCLL
+206 LADAGVLRSCLL
-218 EDQPEWAARF
+218 EQHPDWAARF
-228 RVLSPRTEP
+228 RVLSPRDEA
-237 GFACATSTR
+237 GFPCATSTP

-260 PELSRMVA
+260 PELSRTVA

-276 DRDGLAW
+276 ERDGLAW
-283 TVPADYQA
+283 SVPADYQS
-291 VHELFRRLE
+291 VHALFRRLE

-346 RTAALREALA
+346 RTAALRDALA
-356 AREAMAARMR
+356 AREAMEARMR

-442 AFARKRTAS
+442 SFARKRTAS
-451 RERVAPRELVDD
+451 REEVAPRELVDE

-482 ALPAGTLVDADRL
+482 ALPPGLHIEVDRL

-514 LAAERQRIDI
+514 LPAERQRIDI
-524 RLEVAEGNLRIRV
+524 RLETAAGSLHIRV

-585 AADGAPEASP
+585 TSDTATDTATDTAPDAP
-595 DQAAGASGDGSAD
+595 PHDPANASAD
-608 SDAIGATFILSLPL
+608 TALGAVGATFILSLPL
-622 SPSAHAA
+622 SPSAPGAA
-629 APPDAPS
+629 SIEAPS

>member
-1 MLDVIRRRLAAL
+1 MPPLIRFFLAAL
-13 AFGALTLAALTLA
+13 ALAASALSSATSPGKP
-26 VLTPAG
+26 V
-32 FMPAHAAAPAQPL
+32 
-45 RIGVLAFLGSDAA
+45 RVGVLAFLGADAA
-58 VEEWSPVL
+58 VEEWTPVL
-66 RRLQAALPGHTP
+66 RRLQATLPGYTP
-78 TLLQL
+78 ELHQL
-83 DHDGLREAARRGELD
+83 DHAGLREAAQRGELD
-98 FIITNPGHYIELEA
+98 FVITNPGHYVELEA
-112 ALGASRILT
+112 SLGASRILT
-121 LDTGGARAPERALG
+121 LDVGGERPPQRALG
-135 SAVIVPS
+135 SAVIVPQ
-142 ASSLHA
+142 AST
-148 LQDLRDHRL
+148 LQGLEDLRGRRL
-157 AIVGRGGFGGYQVVW
+157 AIVGRGGFGGYQLVW

-180 DPETDLAELREVGFP
+180 EPEVDLAALHEVGFP
-195 MGGVIDALDAG
+195 MGGVVDAIDAG
-206 LADAGVIRTCLL
+206 LADAGVLRSCLL
-218 EDQPEWAARF
+218 EQHPDWAARF
-228 RVLSPRTEP
+228 RVLSPRDEA
-237 GFACATSTR
+237 GFPCATSTP

-260 PELSRMVA
+260 PELSRTVA

-276 DRDGLAW
+276 ERDGLAW
-283 TVPADYQA
+283 SVPADYQS
-291 VHELFRRLE
+291 VHALFRRLE

-346 RTAALREALA
+346 RTAALRDALA
-356 AREAMAARMR
+356 AREAMEARMR

-442 AFARKRTAS
+442 SFARKRTAS
-451 RERVAPRELVDD
+451 REEVAPRELVDE

-482 ALPAGTLVDADRL
+482 ALPPGLHIEVDRL

-514 LAAERQRIDI
+514 LPAERQRIDI
-524 RLEVAEGNLRIRV
+524 RLETAAGSLHIRV

-585 AADGAPEASP
+585 TSDTATDTAPDAP
-595 DQAAGASGDGSAD
+595 PHDPANASAD
-608 SDAIGATFILSLPL
+608 TALGAVGATFILSLPL
-622 SPSAHAA
+622 SPSAHGAA
-629 APPDAPS
+629 SIEAPS

>member
-1 MLDVIRRRLAAL
+1 MPPLIRFFLAAL
-13 AFGALTLAALTLA
+13 ALAASALSSATSPGKP
-26 VLTPAG
+26 V
-32 FMPAHAAAPAQPL
+32 
-45 RIGVLAFLGSDAA
+45 RVGVLAFLGADAA
-58 VEEWSPVL
+58 VEEWTPVL
-66 RRLQAALPGHTP
+66 RRLQATLPGFTP
-78 TLLQL
+78 ELHQL
-83 DHDGLREAARRGELD
+83 DHAGLREAAQRGELD
-98 FIITNPGHYIELEA
+98 FVITNPGHYVELEA
-112 ALGASRILT
+112 SLGASRILT
-121 LDTGGARAPERALG
+121 LDVGGERPPQRALG
-135 SAVIVPS
+135 SAVIVPQ
-142 ASSLHA
+142 AST
-148 LQDLRDHRL
+148 LQGLEDLRGRRL
-157 AIVGRGGFGGYQVVW
+157 AIVGRGGFGGYQLVW

-180 DPETDLAELREVGFP
+180 EPEVDLAALHEVGFP
-195 MGGVIDALDAG
+195 MGGVVDAIDAG
-206 LADAGVIRTCLL
+206 LADAGVLRSCLL
-218 EDQPEWAARF
+218 EQHPDWAARF
-228 RVLSPRTEP
+228 RVLSPRDEA
-237 GFACATSTR
+237 GFPCATSTP

-260 PELSRMVA
+260 PELSRTVA

-276 DRDGLAW
+276 ERDGLAW
-283 TVPADYQA
+283 SVPADYQS
-291 VHELFRRLE
+291 VHALFRRLE

-346 RTAALREALA
+346 RTAALRDALA
-356 AREAMAARMR
+356 AREAMEARMR

-442 AFARKRTAS
+442 SFARKRTAS
-451 RERVAPRELVDD
+451 REEVAPRELVDE

-482 ALPAGTLVDADRL
+482 ALPPGLHIEVDRL

-514 LAAERQRIDI
+514 LPAERQRIDI
-524 RLEVAEGNLRIRV
+524 RLETAAGSLHIRV

-585 AADGAPEASP
+585 TSDTATDTAPDAP
-595 DQAAGASGDGSAD
+595 PHDPANASAD
-608 SDAIGATFILSLPL
+608 TALGAVGATFILSLPL
-622 SPSAHAA
+622 SPSAHGAA
-629 APPDAPS
+629 SIEAPS

>member
-1 MLDVIRRRLAAL
+1 MLTVIRTRVAAL
-13 AFGALTLAALTLA
+13 AFAAL
-26 VLTPAG
+26 VSAG
-32 FMPAHAAAPAQPL
+32 FMPAHAAAPGQAL
-45 RIGVLAFLGSDAA
+45 RIGVLAFLGADAA
-58 VEEWSPVL
+58 VEEWSPVV
-66 RRLQAALPGHTP
+66 RRLQAALPGYTP
-78 TLLQL
+78 TLIQL

-112 ALGASRILT
+112 VLGASRILT
-121 LDTGGARAPERALG
+121 LDTGGGRAPERALG

-142 ASSLHA
+142 ASSLHT
-148 LQDLRDHRL
+148 LDELRGHRL
-157 AIVGRGGFGGYQVVW
+157 AIVGRGGFGGYQVAW
-172 GELDALGI
+172 GELEALGI
-180 DPETDLAELREVGFP
+180 DPDADLAELREVGFP

-218 EDQPEWAARF
+218 EDKPEWAARF
-228 RVLSPRTEP
+228 RVLSPRTEA
-237 GFACATSTR
+237 GFPCATSTR

-260 PELSRMVA
+260 PELSRLVA
-268 IALLGMRA
+268 IALLGMHRH
-276 DRDGLAW
+276 RDGLAW

-319 WPWVGGFA
+319 WPWVVGFA

-366 GAQEQAEHL
+366 GAQERAEHL

-451 RERVAPRELVDD
+451 RERVAPRELVDE

-514 LAAERQRIDI
+514 LPAARQRIDI
-524 RLEVAEGNLRIRV
+524 RLEVAEGSLRILV

-545 ETARA
+545 EAARA

-575 EAHGGRLAVA
+575 EAHGGRLTA
-585 AADGAPEASP
+585 ATTEASRAALPEASRSSP
-595 DQAAGASGDGSAD
+595 ADASPEVAAVGAL
-608 SDAIGATFILSLPL
+608 FILSLPL

-629 APPDAPS
+629 APADAPS

>member
-1 MLDVIRRRLAAL
+1 MPPLIRFFLAAL
-13 AFGALTLAALTLA
+13 ALAASALSSATSPGKP
-26 VLTPAG
+26 V
-32 FMPAHAAAPAQPL
+32 
-45 RIGVLAFLGSDAA
+45 RVGVLAFLGADAA
-58 VEEWSPVL
+58 VEEWTPVL
-66 RRLQAALPGHTP
+66 RRLQATLPGFTP
-78 TLLQL
+78 ELHQL
-83 DHDGLREAARRGELD
+83 DHAGLREAAQRGELD
-98 FIITNPGHYIELEA
+98 FVITNPGHYVELEA
-112 ALGASRILT
+112 SLGASRILT
-121 LDTGGARAPERALG
+121 LDVGGERPPQRALG
-135 SAVIVPS
+135 SAVIVPQ
-142 ASSLHA
+142 ASA
-148 LQDLRDHRL
+148 LQGLEDLRGRRL
-157 AIVGRGGFGGYQVVW
+157 AIVGRGGFGGYQLVW

-180 DPETDLAELREVGFP
+180 EPEVDLAALHEVGFP
-195 MGGVIDALDAG
+195 MGGVVDAIDAG
-206 LADAGVIRTCLL
+206 LADAGVLRSCLL
-218 EDQPEWAARF
+218 EQHPDWAARF
-228 RVLSPRTEP
+228 RVLSPRDEA
-237 GFACATSTR
+237 GFPCATSTP

-260 PELSRMVA
+260 PELSRTVA

-276 DRDGLAW
+276 ERDGLAW
-283 TVPADYQA
+283 SVPADYQS
-291 VHELFRRLE
+291 VHALFRRLE

-346 RTAALREALA
+346 RTAALRDALA
-356 AREAMAARMR
+356 AREAMEARMR

-451 RERVAPRELVDD
+451 RERVAPRELVDE

-482 ALPAGTLVDADRL
+482 ALPPGLHIEVDRL

-514 LAAERQRIDI
+514 LPAERQRIDI
-524 RLEVAEGNLRIRV
+524 RLETAAGSLHIRV

-585 AADGAPEASP
+585 TSDTATDTAPDAP
-595 DQAAGASGDGSAD
+595 PHDPANASAD
-608 SDAIGATFILSLPL
+608 TALGAVGATFILSLPL
-622 SPSAHAA
+622 SPSAHGAA
-629 APPDAPS
+629 SIEAPS